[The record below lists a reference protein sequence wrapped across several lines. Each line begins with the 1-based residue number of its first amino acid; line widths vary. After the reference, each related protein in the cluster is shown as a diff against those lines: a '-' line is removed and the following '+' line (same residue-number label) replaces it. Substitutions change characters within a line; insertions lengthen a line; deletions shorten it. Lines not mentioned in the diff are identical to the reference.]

1 MTKEEVLDFLRDH
14 SSKTF
19 QNIFDNH
26 GAAGSSYGVK
36 IEYLKQLQ
44 KKIKKNHHLSLQL
57 FETGISD
64 AMYLAGLIADETKIS
79 KMDIQHWVET
89 AAWPMISEY
98 TVPWIAAE
106 SPYGW
111 ELALDWIKSDK
122 ESIASAGWATLSNLV
137 ALVPDEKLD
146 KDLLRS
152 LLNEIPGSIHQ
163 SPNRVRYTMNGFV
176 ISVGGYVSDLTE
188 KAKSIAEEV
197 GKVKVDMGKTACKVP
212 DAVPYIDKMLS
223 RGVKKKKSV
232 RC

>member
-1 MTKEEVLDFLRDH
+1 MTKEEVLNFLRGH

-26 GAAGSSYGVK
+26 GAAGSSFGVK

-44 KKIKKNHHLSLQL
+44 KKIKKNHHLSVQL

-64 AMYLAGLIADETKIS
+64 AMYLAGLIADETQIS
-79 KMDIQHWVET
+79 KAEIQHWAET
-89 AAWPMISEY
+89 APWPMISEY

-122 ESIASAGWATLSNLV
+122 ENIASAGWATLSNLV

-146 KDLLRS
+146 KKLLRK
-152 LLNEIPGSIHQ
+152 LLN
-163 SPNRVRYTMNGFV
+163 
-176 ISVGGYVSDLTE
+176 
-188 KAKSIAEEV
+188 
-197 GKVKVDMGKTACKVP
+197 
-212 DAVPYIDKMLS
+212 
-223 RGVKKKKSV
+223 
-232 RC
+232 